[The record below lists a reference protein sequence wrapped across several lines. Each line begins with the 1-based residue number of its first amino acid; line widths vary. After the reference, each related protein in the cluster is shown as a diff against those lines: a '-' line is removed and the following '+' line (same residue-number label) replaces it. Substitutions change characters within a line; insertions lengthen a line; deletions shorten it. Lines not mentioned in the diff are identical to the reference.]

1 MTEFFLSIVNMSISA
16 SWLLLAVLLLR
27 LLLKKAPK
35 WINVLLWG
43 IAGLR
48 LVMPFSFE
56 SIFSLI
62 PSAETITT
70 EIMTNTSPAINTGI
84 PALNHTINPVISE
97 SFAPEIGI
105 SANPLQILIPI
116 MSVVWLVGI
125 VALSIYTLI
134 SFLRLKSKIGTAVLL
149 RDNIFQSENVA
160 SPFVLGII
168 KPKIYL
174 PFNISEQDKE
184 LVIAH
189 ENAHIRRKDHFW
201 KPLGFLI
208 LTLHWF
214 NPLVWLGYVLLCR
227 DIELACDEK
236 VVKDLSNEQRADYSQ
251 ALLTCSI
258 NRRMIAACPLAF
270 GEVSV
275 KDRVKSVLSYKK
287 PAFWI
292 IVVAV
297 VASVAVAVCF
307 LTNPKKDKEYYDP
320 GYSLQ
325 IVDETYIGTTQ
336 LPEKT
341 DTYYFDVSNGTKGK
355 LSNGARFEITMCNL
369 QQGKLKV
376 KLSGTALYSTTEV
389 EPAAIKEIV
398 VEEFTD
404 GIVLTDKRNGHF
416 YTFSFVR
423 TQSLEEAVAQAIF
436 DMDKPSHGDLGT
448 ELVSEGHDI
457 YGTDVD
463 GEKYKVY
470 AAISYNL
477 WGFENEYFVPKYD
490 FFETVIMTFK
500 KTAGEY
506 ELLNIDYPIGV
517 TDSEYEASV
526 KELFP
531 KKYWNRVLYPTTS
544 DYKNHRGQNA
554 YYAQVYLI
562 ETGRSPEAIRYYDQL
577 ESVSPNDVGVTEP
590 TYEHCIFSDYK
601 YRYRYYSISAP
612 FIELVGEDEFNDWFY
627 DEYYPIPIEE
637 RNEMAIVAF
646 IKEFNISREDF
657 DRANAIHNK
666 NASGSQSD
674 IITDVSQYKPGYDRA
689 IECNE
694 TYNADIIYTLDNE
707 IINSYY
713 LYVDMFE
720 EESTIVG
727 EEHFIGAPEWTED
740 DDYFGVRAY
749 KYRCS
754 YYSVP
759 YQFIMLVGKE
769 AYDEWEDNFYVDDFY
784 KSEEMH
790 MVSFIK
796 HFNISRDD
804 FDKAN
809 KENIRVLGLSDDSVI
824 YPPYEYPKNLENYR
838 YEDEL
843 NEVYDADLIYTFD
856 NEKIN
861 AYYARPPQIIIEDGT
876 NALGETVKP
885 RTEHAE

>member
-62 PSAETITT
+62 PSAETISP

-116 MSVVWLVGI
+116 MSVGWLVGI

-189 ENAHIRRKDHFW
+189 ESAHIRRKDHLW

-208 LTLHWF
+208 FTLHWF

-236 VVKDLSNEQRADYSQ
+236 VVKELSNEQRADYSQ

-258 NRRMIAACPLAF
+258 NRRTIAACPLAF

-287 PAFWI
+287 PAFWV

-297 VASVAVAVCF
+297 IASIVVAVCF

-336 LPEKT
+336 LPKKT
-341 DTYYFDVSNGTKGK
+341 DTHYFDVLNGTKGK
-355 LSNGARFEITMCNL
+355 LSNGARFEITECNL
-369 QQGKLKV
+369 QSGSLTI

-389 EPAAIKEIV
+389 EPVVMKEIV

-404 GIVLTDKRNGHF
+404 GIVLTDKRNEHF

-477 WGFENEYFVPKYD
+477 WGFENGYFVPKYD
-490 FFETVIMTFK
+490 SHDNVVMVFE
-500 KTAGEY
+500 KTSSGYNLLDIKYAVGEAS
-506 ELLNIDYPIGV
+506 DV
-517 TDSEYEASV
+517 YEASV

-531 KKYWNRVLYPTTS
+531 KKYHSRIIYGNII
-544 DYKNHRGQNA
+544 DYIKIKKQNEA
-554 YYAQVYLI
+554 YAETYLAEI
-562 ETGRSPEAIRYYDQL
+562 GRTEEIGYYNQMEHIL
-577 ESVSPNDVGVTEP
+577 LTDVGVTEEASNKFLSYMLP
-590 TYEHCIFSDYK
+590 YNSELGYYESLEDNV
-601 YRYRYYSISAP
+601 RY
-612 FIELVGEDEFNDWFY
+612 
-627 DEYYPIPIEE
+627 
-637 RNEMAIVAF
+637 
-646 IKEFNISREDF
+646 
-657 DRANAIHNK
+657 
-666 NASGSQSD
+666 
-674 IITDVSQYKPGYDRA
+674 
-689 IECNE
+689 
-694 TYNADIIYTLDNE
+694 
-707 IINSYY
+707 IN
-713 LYVDMFE
+713 
-720 EESTIVG
+720 T
-727 EEHFIGAPEWTED
+727 T
-740 DDYFGVRAY
+740 
-749 KYRCS
+749 
-754 YYSVP
+754 
-759 YQFIMLVGKE
+759 
-769 AYDEWEDNFYVDDFY
+769 AYDEA
-784 KSEEMH
+784 K
-790 MVSFIK
+790 
-796 HFNISRDD
+796 
-804 FDKAN
+804 
-809 KENIRVLGLSDDSVI
+809 
-824 YPPYEYPKNLENYR
+824 KNDCLHKGS
-838 YEDEL
+838 L
-843 NEVYDADLIYTFD
+843 
-856 NEKIN
+856 
-861 AYYARPPQIIIEDGT
+861 
-876 NALGETVKP
+876 
-885 RTEHAE
+885 